1 MLIRGGKEAEMVTI
15 SIGDGSIH
23 LEHIPE
29 GVPVL
34 AVRFC
39 FFVRGGGRRSH
50 GEATAD
56 PPPFHHLPSRPQME
70 VQAAVSGQI

>member
-1 MLIRGGKEAEMVTI
+1 MVTI

-23 LEHIPE
+23 LENIPE
-29 GVPVL
+29 GVPVF
-34 AVRFC
+34 AVRF
-39 FFVRGGGRRSH
+39 FSRGRGGRSH